1 MTKQILVFDIWGEYA
16 HFKKIYA
23 TTSAVSYVIPTKT
36 AIYGY
41 VGAILGL
48 SKADNNY
55 LTYFADKKCLVGI
68 CLQKPILM
76 KRIGINLRP
85 NTGSTA
91 KNLKPTMTEFV
102 YQPRYRIYFS
112 HENTDLQQKLRKHLE
127 SHQSVFTP
135 SLGLASLLSNFE
147 WVGEASTAAITSDK
161 AVPIHSVIPRQK
173 FISFDNQA
181 LLEQE
186 NELIEQSMY
195 AIEMNPER
203 EVIERDD
210 IMLDRNCQPVW
221 AHVTEYYAVQNDN
234 IILF

>member
-1 MTKQILVFDIWGEYA
+1 MEKHILIFDIWGEYA

-36 AIYGY
+36 ALYGY

-48 SKADNNY
+48 SKANNQY
-55 LTYFADKKCLVGI
+55 LTYFADKKCLIGI
-68 CLQKPILM
+68 SIQKPILM
-76 KRIGINLRP
+76 KRVGINLRP
-85 NTGSTA
+85 NTGSVA
-91 KNLKPTMTEFV
+91 KNLKPTMTEYV

-112 HENTDLQQKLRKHLE
+112 HENTDLQQKLREQLQ
-127 SHQSVFTP
+127 SHQCVFTP
-135 SLGLASLLSNFE
+135 TLGLASLISNFE
-147 WVGEASTAAITSDK
+147 WVGETTTSAVTSAGAI
-161 AVPIHSVIPRQK
+161 PIHSVIPRQK
-173 FISFDNQA
+173 FKGFDNQS

-203 EVIERDD
+203 EVTERDD
-210 IMLDRNCQPVW
+210 ILLDRKCQSVW
-221 AHVTEYYAVQNDN
+221 ARVTEYYTVQDAN